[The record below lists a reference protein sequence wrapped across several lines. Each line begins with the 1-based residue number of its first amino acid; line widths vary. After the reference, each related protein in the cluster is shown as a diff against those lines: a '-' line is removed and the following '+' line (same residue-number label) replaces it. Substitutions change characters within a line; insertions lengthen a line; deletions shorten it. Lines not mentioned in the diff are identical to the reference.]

1 MQVISF
7 LLLALTI
14 STVSVVSHLGYQAT
28 YEDLSIR
35 SHSYTMHSLGYFEQG
50 EVIRLEVII
59 DEGSVKVLEGR
70 EATLHLLDS
79 ANKAA
84 IEADEAYI
92 PLRQVVIDP
101 KEESDVG
108 KLEYKAHAS
117 DTYYIMYR
125 NEDWWELTLRIAD
138 NEALSDQTFIMALWT
153 VLMVTTLVVFTSMYG
168 RLFDVDVRAVLGL
181 VGRPRG
187 PGSRAAREP
196 SEAEADRSDVLE

>member
-7 LLLALTI
+7 LILALVI
-14 STVSVVSHLGYQAT
+14 STVSVGSYLGYQAT
-28 YEDLSIR
+28 YEDLSVKT
-35 SHSYTMHSLGYFEQG
+35 HSYTMHSLGYFEQG

-79 ANKAA
+79 ANKAS
-84 IEADEAYI
+84 IQSDEAYI
-92 PLRQVVIDP
+92 PLREVVIDT
-101 KEESDVG
+101 KKTDVG
-108 KLEYKAHAS
+108 TLEYKTHAS

-125 NEDWWELTLRIAD
+125 NEDWWDLTLRIAD
-138 NEALSDQTFIMALWT
+138 NDGLSRQTNILALWT
-153 VLMVTTLVVFTSMYG
+153 VLIVATLVVFTTYYG
-168 RLFDVDVRAVLGL
+168 RLFEVDVRAFLGL

-196 SEAEADRSDVLE
+196 SEEEAERSDILE